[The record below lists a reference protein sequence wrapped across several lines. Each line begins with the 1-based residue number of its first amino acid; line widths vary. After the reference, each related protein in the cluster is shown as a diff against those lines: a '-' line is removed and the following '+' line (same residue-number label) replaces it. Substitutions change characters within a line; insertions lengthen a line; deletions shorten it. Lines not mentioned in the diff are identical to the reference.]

1 MIGVGDGNLTRNC
14 SFGPGFHLLF
24 HFNEI
29 AWGDRNYSY
38 GFPKKDCME
47 EQTNESIPGRDTGQE
62 SLLNLGTW
70 LGRHQAFGLI
80 ANQCSAGDAECLK
93 IMRENEEYKKLG
105 LSWEEFC
112 IVHAGVSRVY
122 ADRLIHYLE
131 EFGAN
136 YFRLA
141 ELMKI
146 SGDTYRLVADS
157 VSEEGIEFNGQNI
170 PINRQNRR
178 KILAAVR
185 AKRSNAEPKAAR
197 QPKVASARKRL
208 DAFLIEARTIA
219 ATSAQRGELMVLLDQ
234 ALEQLTHLVEEV
246 RRSTVIVN

>member
-1 MIGVGDGNLTRNC
+1 
-14 SFGPGFHLLF
+14 
-24 HFNEI
+24 
-29 AWGDRNYSY
+29 
-38 GFPKKDCME
+38 ME
-47 EQTNESIPGRDTGQE
+47 EQMNESTPAVDAGQE
-62 SLLNLGTW
+62 TMLNLGAW

-131 EFGAN
+131 EFGTN
-136 YFRLA
+136 YFRIA

-146 SGDTYRLVADS
+146 SADTYRLVADT
-157 VSEEGIEFNGQNI
+157 VSDDGMQVNGETI

-178 KILAAVR
+178 KILAAIR
-185 AKRSNAEPKAAR
+185 AKQTNAQPKAAR
-197 QPKVASARKRL
+197 QPKVATARKRI
-208 DAFLIEARTIA
+208 DGFFSEARAIA
-219 ATSAQRGELMVLLDQ
+219 ETSAQRAELIVLLDQ
-234 ALEQLTHLVEEV
+234 SLGQLTNLIEEV
-246 RRSTVIVN
+246 GRHTIIVK